1 MSWKLV
7 WIYLKK
13 ISCTECYGYFYC
25 YYNNSYYLSLYC
37 DHFHYFTVINIIIM
51 IIIIIDKPT
60 PLSLW
65 DWRALNS
72 GNKMILKGEL
82 QFKKWRKKAWKRKK
96 RKKIQACYRIWTN
109 SSSIR
114 GSLKPHVRC
123 KTNFTKFFVPTKEC
137 AYRYLKSILF
147 WPADD
152 IQPKK
157 SMCTISFIAIDLWGS
172 FSHLYIILR
181 LNYS

>member
-1 MSWKLV
+1 
-7 WIYLKK
+7 
-13 ISCTECYGYFYC
+13 
-25 YYNNSYYLSLYC
+25 
-37 DHFHYFTVINIIIM
+37 M

-72 GNKMILKGEL
+72 GNKWFSKVNCNLKNEV
-82 QFKKWRKKAWKRKK
+82 KKAWKRKK
-96 RKKIQACYRIWTN
+96 RKKIQAFYRIWTN
-109 SSSIR
+109 SSLIR

-137 AYRYLKSILF
+137 ADRYLKSILF

-152 IQPKK
+152 IQQKNLCVQFL
-157 SMCTISFIAIDLWGS
+157 SLQLTCEDHFLTCISSLG
-172 FSHLYIILR
+172 
-181 LNYS
+181 